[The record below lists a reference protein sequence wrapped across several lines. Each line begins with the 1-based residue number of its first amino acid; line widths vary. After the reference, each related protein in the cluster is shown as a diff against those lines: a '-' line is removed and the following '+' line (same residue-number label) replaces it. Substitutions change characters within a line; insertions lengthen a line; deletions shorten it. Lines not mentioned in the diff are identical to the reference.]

1 MKTSIQTKP
10 NKLNA
15 IQWKWENFK
24 DVCEILQH
32 ANSFRF
38 HLSTFYIQTYE
49 KGENVIVELEHK
61 DILVFFKA
69 EGKHFFQVYSPS
81 VFKEIF
87 INPGIFDLP
96 VDEGE

>member
-10 NKLNA
+10 NKINA

-24 DVCEILQH
+24 EICEILQH
-32 ANSFRF
+32 AHSFRYQ
-38 HLSTFYIQTYE
+38 LSTFYIQTYE
-49 KGENVIVELEHK
+49 NGGNVIVKLEHK
-61 DILVFFKA
+61 DILVFFEA

-87 INPGIFDLP
+87 INPGVFDLP
-96 VDEGE
+96 VDKGE